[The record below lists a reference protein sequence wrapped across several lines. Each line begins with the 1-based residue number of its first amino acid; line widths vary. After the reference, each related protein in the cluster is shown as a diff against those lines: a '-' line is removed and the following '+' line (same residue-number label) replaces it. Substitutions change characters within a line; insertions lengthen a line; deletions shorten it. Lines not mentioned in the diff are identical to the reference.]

1 MATASTYWA
10 AAPVVRRVRAYFA
23 PVNRTAGTPMLF
35 DASEEG
41 EFNLDSPPAPW
52 ISLGWVRDFVR
63 KPLGKL
69 VPVVTGMPPT
79 VLEQSWE
86 LLDAQVSFHFLSW
99 TKLTMA
105 LAAASQHMNLLVPM
119 SNAAASPEGG
129 TPAVPAVMVEAGATA
144 TFLPM
149 AAADA
154 ASFNAGQ
161 MVVVDVDYTG
171 QTGYVGT
178 GVSGS
183 YVKTALTDANYI
195 RRVSYNVAR
204 IAAVTTAG
212 LELAEP
218 LLAGAPGAGMKAQA
232 VMGFVDREGGSF
244 FPEWSGL
251 FVLEGSQGERIFYH
265 YPRLQPVVG
274 STEKPLVPSKP
285 TPLEVEERL
294 KPLVVSPKYQGT
306 LEQIPLTALCRAL
319 PIADPLDGEPV
330 LCYRSFLPAAN
341 ALV

>member
-1 MATASTYWA
+1 
-10 AAPVVRRVRAYFA
+10 
-23 PVNRTAGTPMLF
+23 MLF

-41 EFNLDSPPAPW
+41 EFNLDSPPTPW
-52 ISLGWVRDFVR
+52 ISLGWIRDFVR
-63 KPLGKL
+63 KPMGKL

-86 LLDAQVSFHFLSW
+86 LLDTQVSFHFLSW

-105 LAAASQHMNLLVPM
+105 LAAGSQHMNLLLPM
-119 SNAAASPEGG
+119 TNAAASPDGA
-129 TPAVPAVMVEAGATA
+129 TAIPAVPVQTGATA
-144 TFLPM
+144 TFLPL
-149 AAADA
+149 ASADA
-154 ASFNAGQ
+154 ATFTAGQ
-161 MVVVDVDYTG
+161 MVAVDVDYTG
-171 QTGYVGT
+171 QTGFVGT

-183 YVKTALTDANYI
+183 YVKTALTDVNYI
-195 RRVSYNVAR
+195 RRVTYNVAR
-204 IAAVTTAG
+204 IAAVTNAG
-212 LELAEP
+212 LTLGEP
-218 LLAGAPGAGMKAQA
+218 LMVGAPTSGMKAQA
-232 VMGFVDREGGSF
+232 VVGFVDREGGSF

-274 STEKPLVPSKP
+274 SVEKPLVPSKP

-294 KPLVVSPKYQGT
+294 KPLVVTPKYQGT
-306 LEQIPLTALCRAL
+306 LEQMPLTALCRAL
-319 PIADPLDGEPV
+319 PVTDPLDGELV

>member
-1 MATASTYWA
+1 
-10 AAPVVRRVRAYFA
+10 
-23 PVNRTAGTPMLF
+23 MLF

-41 EFNLDSPPAPW
+41 EFNLDSPPTPW
-52 ISLGWVRDFVR
+52 ISLGWIRDFVR
-63 KPLGKL
+63 KPMGKL

-86 LLDAQVSFHFLSW
+86 LLDTQVSFRFLSW

-105 LAAASQHMNLLVPM
+105 LAAGSQHMNLLLPM
-119 SNAAASPEGG
+119 TNAAASADGA
-129 TPAVPAVMVEAGATA
+129 TAIPAVPVQTGATA
-144 TFLPM
+144 TFLPL
-149 AAADA
+149 ASADA
-154 ASFNAGQ
+154 ATFTAGQ
-161 MVVVDVDYTG
+161 MVAVDVDYTG
-171 QTGYVGT
+171 QTGFVGT

-183 YVKTALTDANYI
+183 YVKTALTDVNYI
-195 RRVSYNVAR
+195 RRVTYNVAR
-204 IAAVTTAG
+204 IAAVTNAG
-212 LELAEP
+212 LTLGEP
-218 LLAGAPGAGMKAQA
+218 LMVGAPTSGMKAQA
-232 VMGFVDREGGSF
+232 VVGFVDREGGSF

-274 STEKPLVPSKP
+274 SVEKPLVPSKP

-294 KPLVVSPKYQGT
+294 KPLVVTPKYQGT
-306 LEQIPLTALCRAL
+306 LEQMPLTALCRAL
-319 PIADPLDGEPV
+319 PVTDPLDGELV